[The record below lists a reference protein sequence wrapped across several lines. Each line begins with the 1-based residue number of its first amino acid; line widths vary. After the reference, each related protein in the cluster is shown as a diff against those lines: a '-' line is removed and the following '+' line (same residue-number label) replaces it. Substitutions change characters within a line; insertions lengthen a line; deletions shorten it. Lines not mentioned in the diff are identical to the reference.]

1 MNPPV
6 HSSPLPRK
14 GAFVLDRAYHIELRA
29 FRWWLTI
36 DRNFV
41 FDGASIPRL
50 CWTLIGVYPTHPKV
64 QAAALVHD
72 ALYGTHYSTR
82 AQADRVFY
90 RLCRNDGMSRIRAG
104 IMWAALRSF
113 GWLAWRRSP
122 TAIRRARMQ
131 VTVTTLPP
139 DHGEQRPPDL
149 TATTATATAEDVDR
163 SGITSPT
170 VAAVAILS
178 MVLSGCVN
186 LTVNLGGTVNN
197 LSVIK
202 SSEGDMTSGGNITD
216 EANTNDGRLSLPM
229 R

>member
-14 GAFVLDRAYHIELRA
+14 GAFILDRAYHIELRA

-36 DRNFV
+36 DRHFV
-41 FDGASIPRL
+41 FDGASIPRF
-50 CWTLIGVYPTHPKV
+50 CWSLIGVYPTHPKV

-104 IMWAALRSF
+104 IMWTALRSF

-122 TAIRRARMQ
+122 TAIQRARAQ
-131 VTVTTLPP
+131 VSVSTLSAAPT
-139 DHGEQRPPDL
+139 ESTR
-149 TATTATATAEDVDR
+149 EDDGR
-163 SGITSPT
+163 QGKTSP
-170 VAAVAILS
+170 AVA
-178 MVLSGCVN
+178 
-186 LTVNLGGTVNN
+186 GGGEPITNN
-197 LSVIK
+197 TK
-202 SSEGDMTSGGNITD
+202 ENQ
-216 EANTNDGRLSLPM
+216 P
-229 R
+229 